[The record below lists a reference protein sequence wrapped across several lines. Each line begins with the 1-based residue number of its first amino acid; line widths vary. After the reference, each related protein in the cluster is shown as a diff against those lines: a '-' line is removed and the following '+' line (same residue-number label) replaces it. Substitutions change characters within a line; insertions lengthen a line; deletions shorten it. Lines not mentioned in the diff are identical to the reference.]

1 MAMHQIT
8 TQQRKQQILTR
19 VAQTRVQVLDSAVR
33 AQSGAGV
40 CLDVMHISRQTARY
54 GALAIAGY
62 AGLKFARL
70 IFKMM
75 WGRKPAPIQKVVPA
89 SAPVQPAL
97 TAPKGGLLKY
107 VIAQL
112 FTIVLLP
119 WLKDWALGVSMPKKV
134 DYWRPS
140 RIFFRW
146 LGLEK

>member
-1 MAMHQIT
+1 MLQIT

-19 VAQTRVQVLDSAVR
+19 VAQSRVQVLDSAAR

-54 GALAIAGY
+54 GALAIVGY
-62 AGLKFARL
+62 TGLKLAGR
-70 IFKMM
+70 IFKVFR
-75 WGRKPAPIQKVVPA
+75 GRRPAPVQKSLPVVE
-89 SAPVQPAL
+89 PVQPAL
-97 TAPKGGLLKY
+97 SAPKGGLFKY
-107 VIAQL
+107 FAAQL

-119 WLKDWALGVSMPKKV
+119 WLKEWALGVSMPRRV

>member
-1 MAMHQIT
+1 MHQIT

-19 VAQTRVQVLDSAVR
+19 VAQSRVQVLDSAAR

-54 GALAIAGY
+54 GAMAIVGY
-62 AGLKFARL
+62 AGLKVAGL
-70 IFKMM
+70 IFKALK
-75 WGRKPAPIQKVVPA
+75 GRKPAPVQKTLPVA
-89 SAPVQPAL
+89 EPVQPAVA
-97 TAPKGGLLKY
+97 APKGGLFKY
-107 VIAQL
+107 FVAQL

-119 WLKDWALGVSMPKKV
+119 WMKEWVMGVSMPKKV

-146 LGLEK
+146 LGLER

>member
-1 MAMHQIT
+1 MHQIT

-19 VAQTRVQVLDSAVR
+19 VAQSRVQVLDSAAR

-54 GALAIAGY
+54 GMLAIVGY
-62 AGLKFARL
+62 AGLKLAGR
-70 IFKMM
+70 IFRVLK
-75 WGRKPAPIQKVVPA
+75 GSKPAPVQKPVPVDEPA
-89 SAPVQPAL
+89 QPAL
-97 TAPKGGLLKY
+97 PAPKGGLFKY
-107 VIAQL
+107 FAAQL

-119 WLKDWALGVSMPKKV
+119 WLKEWALGVRVPQRV

-140 RIFFRW
+140 RVFFRW